1 MPSRLK
7 GVSMDKIET
16 VVATVLDRVTPN
28 TAERKK
34 IGALAQK
41 LEKRVRSA
49 AERSKV
55 DVKVRVEGSVAKD
68 TWLSG
73 EPDVDVFMRVSS
85 LIPRAELGEICLKVA
100 RAATRGSRQ
109 VERFAEHPY
118 LEAFVDKTRVNVV
131 PCYDSKP
138 MDWLSATD
146 RTPYHT
152 DFVNRRLD
160 GVMRDEVRLL
170 KKFMKGI
177 GAYGAE
183 IKTGGFSGYLCEL
196 LVLHFG
202 SFLKVVEAFAGLRQR
217 LVIDL
222 ERFYEDR
229 RRELDL
235 LFDEPLVVVDPVDKA
250 RNVASAVRPQ
260 RLYTFVAASQIFLKK
275 PRLEFFY
282 PAKTV
287 PFSLG
292 EAKAELK
299 KRGSAIVF
307 VTFGKVGV
315 VPDILW
321 GQLYKSQRSLRKLIE
336 LNDFIVLRDLP
347 WSDENS
353 LNVFVFELGG
363 RCVSSAKLH
372 LGPPLDKARECER
385 FVGKHLGKEGTV
397 CGPYVEDGRWVVL
410 VKRKYTD
417 VCVLLGDRLK
427 DGGKSAGVAEGLSHV
442 VKKGFDVLVNE
453 EIVKL
458 YEKNKQFAVFLT
470 DFLVGEPKWLE
481 IV

>member
-1 MPSRLK
+1 
-7 GVSMDKIET
+7 
-16 VVATVLDRVTPN
+16 
-28 TAERKK
+28 
-34 IGALAQK
+34 
-41 LEKRVRSA
+41 
-49 AERSKV
+49 
-55 DVKVRVEGSVAKD
+55 
-68 TWLSG
+68 
-73 EPDVDVFMRVSS
+73 MRVSKR
-85 LIPRAELGEICLKVA
+85 IPRSELGEICLRIA

-109 VERFAEHPY
+109 LERFAEHPY
-118 LEAFVDKTRVNVV
+118 LEAFVENTRVNVV

-160 GVMRDEVRLL
+160 SVMRDEVRLL

-183 IKTGGFSGYLCEL
+183 IKIGGFSGYLCEL

-202 SFLKVVEAFAGLRQR
+202 SFLKVVEAFAGTEQQR
-217 LVIDL
+217 LAIDI

-235 LFDEPLVVVDPVDKA
+235 LFEEPLVVVDPVDKA

-260 RLYTFVAASQIFLKK
+260 RLFTFVAASQMFLKK
-275 PRLEFFY
+275 PKLDFFY
-282 PAKTV
+282 PAETV
-287 PFSLG
+287 PLSLG
-292 EAKAELK
+292 DVKAELK
-299 KRGSAIVF
+299 KRGSTIVF
-307 VTFGKVGV
+307 VTFGKVVV

-347 WSDENS
+347 WSDEKS
-353 LNVFVFELGG
+353 LNAFVFELED
-363 RCVSSAKLH
+363 CYVSSAKLH
-372 LGPPLDKARECER
+372 LGPPLNKAMECER
-385 FVGKHLGKEGTV
+385 FVGKHLGKQGTV

-417 VCVLLGDRLK
+417 IRMLLKDRLK
-427 DGGKSAGVAEGLSHV
+427 DGGKTAGVAEGLSHM

-458 YEKNKQFAVFLT
+458 YAKNKQLAVFLT
-470 DFLVGEPKWLE
+470 DFFVGKPKWLE
-481 IV
+481 SV